1 MAKTYKLPKQA
12 KLIKAD
18 DFSSVFNFRKRIAST
33 HFVMHYQPN
42 LHLRPR
48 IGLVVSKKVA
58 KLAVSR
64 NYIRRVLRELFR
76 LKQHEIAHVDLILR
90 VQKKFTKSDFIEITQ
105 EFDMLISKLNQ
116 KVKATFSSSE
126 VAQSQQGKIKE

>member
-1 MAKTYKLPKQA
+1 MAQTYKLPKQA
-12 KLIKAD
+12 KLTKAD

-33 HFVMHYQPN
+33 HLVMHYQPN
-42 LHLRPR
+42 IHQRPR

-76 LKQHEIAHVDLILR
+76 LKQHDIAHVDLVLR
-90 VQKKFTKSDFIEITQ
+90 VQKKFTKCDFIEITK
-105 EFDMLISKLNQ
+105 EFDMLVSKLNQ
-116 KVKATFSSSE
+116 KAKATFSSSG
-126 VAQSQQGKIKE
+126 VVHSLQGEI

>member
-1 MAKTYKLPKQA
+1 MAQSFKLSKQA
-12 KLIKAD
+12 KLTKAD
-18 DFSSVFNFRKRIAST
+18 DFSSVFNFRKRITST
-33 HFVMHYQPN
+33 HLVIHYQPN
-42 LHLRPR
+42 LHQRPR
-48 IGLVVSKKVA
+48 IGLVVSKKAA

-90 VQKKFTKSDFIEITQ
+90 VQKKFTKSDFIEVTK

-116 KVKATFSSSE
+116 KAKATFSSTE
-126 VAQSQQGKIKE
+126 VAHLHQGEIQ